1 MRNRCFATL
10 GLLTLLATTSAFGQ
24 LQADIPFEFHVG
36 ATVMPAGQ
44 YYVGQPSDNHRQL
57 LSFDCYECQ
66 AKMMV
71 QTIPII
77 GSIDVHTTDRLVFRK
92 YGDTYFLAE
101 VWQSGQPRASGPS
114 GFVFHRQSCRA
125 PAVPSTGSLG

>member
-57 LSFDCYECQ
+57 LSLDCYECQ

-71 QTIPII
+71 QTTP
-77 GSIDVHTTDRLVFRK
+77 VPLNFR
-92 YGDTYFLAE
+92 
-101 VWQSGQPRASGPS
+101 RA
-114 GFVFHRQSCRA
+114 R
-125 PAVPSTGSLG
+125 